1 MFRRKGFTLIEL
13 LVVISVIALL
23 LSILMPSLSRVKAS
37 ARRIVC
43 SSQLHQVGVA
53 MHLYAA
59 KNDSKLPAVE
69 GTLGEWLFDIPYMAA
84 EFVRNEYAQIELM
97 YCPDNSLRKKNDDE
111 LLEYYTSHF
120 YGGVPGDPPE
130 AFNGGWAV
138 TDYFWLMTF
147 GQDSRDNPDEYL
159 YEEGPNQNKKIFV
172 SNTIV
177 KQPSDYPMVVDLVWA
192 QGSPDDEYLDFTTV
206 ISAFVF
212 SSNHVEGSKAT
223 GGNRLCVDGNVKWT
237 KFDDMYMHYGRA
249 WAPTGN
255 TLHYWK

>member
-1 MFRRKGFTLIEL
+1 MFRRKGFTLIGL

-23 LSILMPSLSRVKAS
+23 LAILMPSLSKVKAS

-69 GTLGEWLFDIPYMAA
+69 GTVGEWLFDIPRMAA
-84 EFVRNEYAQIELM
+84 EFIRNEYAQIELM
-97 YCPDNSLRKKNDDE
+97 YCPDNSLKKKSDDE
-111 LLEYYTSHF
+111 LLEYYNSHS
-120 YGGVPGDPPE
+120 
-130 AFNGGWAV
+130 WAV

-147 GQDSRDNPDEYL
+147 GQDWRDDPDDYL
-159 YEEGPNQNKKIFV
+159 YEEGPNQNKKIFI

-177 KQPSDYPMVVDLVWA
+177 KQPSNYPMVVDLVWA

-212 SSNHVEGSKAT
+212 SSNHVEGSKAV
-223 GGNRLCVDGNVKWT
+223 GGNRLCADGNVKWT
-237 KFDDMYMHYGRA
+237 KFDDMYMHYGRV